1 VQRMPDVSAI
11 DRGGGKGRGQSAGL
25 TGNEAGCR
33 GRHTTTERG
42 LIEAQSRTGHPAGP
56 SAADAEQL
64 ERREHFAVD
73 LPAVR
78 QRVGSPAQV
87 ASSALT
93 QPSAFPSITRFE
105 DGNWS
110 GFASLVNRSTS
121 ALSPLATTGRGLR
134 RNSACAFG
142 KSAKLEN
149 AAFSWALGPCRC
161 RRACRA
167 ATRGGLGPRRGGHRL
182 FSLSLQ
188 VRDEHLE
195 AATGAARCWGHN
207 GGSHRCTTSARCPTA
222 APSSP
227 GCCSCAAIR
236 ASSAKRR
243 AVPEP
248 GANLSCSTLTAT
260 SRPRAESMAR

>member
-1 VQRMPDVSAI
+1 MQGMPDVSAI

-56 SAADAEQL
+56 SAADAERL
-64 ERREHFAVD
+64 EGGEHFAVD

-167 ATRGGLGPRRGGHRL
+167 ATPSGKPSTRAARGK
-182 FSLSLQ
+182 
-188 VRDEHLE
+188 
-195 AATGAARCWGHN
+195 AATAYFAFPSTSATSFWNSSRWRAELQAERAALAAQQQALAARRRRL
-207 GGSHRCTTSARCPTA
+207 HRAMQAGRL
-222 APSSP
+222 
-227 GCCSCAAIR
+227 R
-236 ASSAKRR
+236 
-243 AVPEP
+243 
-248 GANLSCSTLTAT
+248 
-260 SRPRAESMAR
+260 